1 MIKVRE
7 ITLLAIVII
16 GIVFIGFL
24 GFLFFKSVT
33 NSKKSCEFV
42 CDNLE
47 IIKGNKMIRY
57 KVFDELEEL
66 EKRYE
71 YVKNLEITYYP
82 YPISVETNEPIYC
95 PCLFEVVSC
104 MNNDIDVC
112 KIDRIFIPINY
123 TEWKDWFWKG

>member
-1 MIKVRE
+1 MSRARKI
-7 ITLLAIVII
+7 ILLAIGVI
-16 GIVFIGFL
+16 GIFFVGI
-24 GFLFFKSVT
+24 LFFKSVT
-33 NSKKSCEFV
+33 NFINSCDFV

-47 IIKGNKMIRY
+47 IIKENEMIRY
-57 KVFDELEEL
+57 KVFSEL
-66 EKRYE
+66 EKKYE
-71 YVKNLEITYYP
+71 YVKNLGISYYP
-82 YPISVETNEPIYC
+82 YPINSKTDEPEYC